1 MKPSTKFFVLEYVTD
16 TRAHIQ
22 MIYSLFS
29 GPGFGKRGVMEKT
42 PTDWQAGYRRRAPSA
57 PQEHGHQRVLSHGE
71 KSEPRLLVILY
82 LKHTHP
88 ARRSTPPARRVLR
101 RA

>member
-42 PTDWQAGYRRRAPSA
+42 PTDWQAGYRRRAPEA
-57 PQEHGHQRVLSHGE
+57 PQEHGHQRVLPHGE
-71 KSEPRLLVILY
+71 KSEPRLFVRLY
-82 LKHTHP
+82 LKPTP
-88 ARRSTPPARRVLR
+88 ACRSTPPALRVLR
-101 RA
+101 RE